1 MRGGN
6 KDYKRVIA
14 PDPKFGS
21 VSLAKF
27 INYVM
32 KRGKKTVAQDI
43 VYGAFD
49 KITAAKKDPMKTFE
63 EAVKTVQPQVEVRSR
78 RVGGANYQVPMPV
91 SASRQNALTFRWI
104 VDAARNKK
112 GQAMAE
118 KLATVLLDSAQGV
131 GDAIK
136 KRDDVHRMAEANKAF
151 AHFARFAK

>member
-49 KITAAKKDPMKTFE
+49 KITAA
-63 EAVKTVQPQVEVRSR
+63 
-78 RVGGANYQVPMPV
+78 
-91 SASRQNALTFRWI
+91 
-104 VDAARNKK
+104 
-112 GQAMAE
+112 
-118 KLATVLLDSAQGV
+118 
-131 GDAIK
+131 
-136 KRDDVHRMAEANKAF
+136 
-151 AHFARFAK
+151 